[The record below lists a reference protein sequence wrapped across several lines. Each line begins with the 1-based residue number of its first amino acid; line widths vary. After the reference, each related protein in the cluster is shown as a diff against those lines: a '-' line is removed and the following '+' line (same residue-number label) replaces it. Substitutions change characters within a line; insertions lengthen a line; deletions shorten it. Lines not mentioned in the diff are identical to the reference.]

1 MKDRRVIVDQG
12 GSTCKTWKTMTCLQ
26 TKNKFGIFGEAW
38 RARKQGRNWSPNL
51 CVLVRVPYIVFIDI
65 VVIDAKPGVPGW
77 LSWLST

>member
-1 MKDRRVIVDQG
+1 MGVWYGRVGVWSERG
-12 GSTCKTWKTMTCLQ
+12 WCTL
-26 TKNKFGIFGEAW
+26 
-38 RARKQGRNWSPNL
+38 KQGRTWSPNL